1 MALNVLLAAADAA
14 QNPSAFQ
21 QTKDTA
27 EKSSQALMSSFHQAY
42 DQVVIFAPRVLAM
55 VIVLVVGYIAARFIG
70 RFITLLC
77 EKIGLQRAADRSGLA
92 TSMVH
97 MGIKRNISAIVGTI
111 VFWLLM
117 SVFIMAAFDILALP
131 GVSAAMGKVVNYIPT
146 LLIATVVVVV
156 GLLIASFL
164 RGVVATSADRI
175 GLTYAEYLANGC
187 YYVLALLTFYTA
199 LTQLGMDLDLLKD
212 LVLIGFGGLAIG
224 FGLAFGLGGREVIGG
239 ILAGYYVR
247 QRMQSGDQVSVAGL
261 EGTVREVG
269 PVATIIETDEHGLL
283 NRHSVPN
290 TKMLTEAVR

>member
-1 MALNVLLAAADAA
+1 MAMNLLLAAADAA

-55 VIVLVVGYIAARFIG
+55 VIVLVIGYIIARFIG
-70 RFITLLC
+70 RVDHAPVRKDRPAATLPTV
-77 EKIGLQRAADRSGLA
+77 AAWPIRCCTWASSA
-92 TSMVH
+92 TC
-97 MGIKRNISAIVGTI
+97 SAIVGTI

-117 SVFIMAAFDILALP
+117 CVFIMAAFDILDLP

-199 LTQLGMDLDLLKD
+199 LTQLGMDLDLL
-212 LVLIGFGGLAIG
+212 
-224 FGLAFGLGGREVIGG
+224 
-239 ILAGYYVR
+239 
-247 QRMQSGDQVSVAGL
+247 Q
-261 EGTVREVG
+261 G
-269 PVATIIETDEHGLL
+269 P
-283 NRHSVPN
+283 RC
-290 TKMLTEAVR
+290 